1 MTNSLKPDGETPA
14 ANASDAPPAHIWK
27 RKSSETPVVPEDF
40 VAYRDKPIGEVLLE
54 E

>member
-27 RKSSETPVVPEDF
+27 KREPEAPVAPEDF
-40 VAYRDKPIGEVLLE
+40 TPFRDKPIGEILLE